1 MRSFAACNYERII
14 EGTGALLRYHRG
26 QEVQD
31 MKYLKIFTD
40 FIEVVEPLSDGALGR
55 LFRTMLRTARSSP

>member
-1 MRSFAACNYERII
+1 
-14 EGTGALLRYHRG
+14 
-26 QEVQD
+26 